1 VGTAVI
7 TGSNKGIGLALCH
20 ELKSRGHQVVATC
33 RHASAELMQ
42 TGVEVVEG
50 IDVTDSAA
58 TDRLR
63 AHLGERPVDLLLN
76 NAGIT
81 ARESFDV
88 LDVNMIREQFEVNSL
103 GPIRVTKALIDNLR
117 AGSKVVILGSRA
129 GSLTAIESGGRYA
142 YRMSK
147 AAVNMASVI
156 LAHDLRP
163 REIAVLLLYPGY
175 VATEMMN
182 FEGIA
187 PTTSAVQILDRIDA
201 LGMQQSGMFCHVN
214 GERLSW

>member
-1 VGTAVI
+1 
-7 TGSNKGIGLALCH
+7 
-20 ELKSRGHQVVATC
+20 
-33 RHASAELMQ
+33 
-42 TGVEVVEG
+42 
-50 IDVTDSAA
+50 
-58 TDRLR
+58 
-63 AHLGERPVDLLLN
+63 
-76 NAGIT
+76 
-81 ARESFDV
+81 
-88 LDVNMIREQFEVNSL
+88 
-103 GPIRVTKALIDNLR
+103 
-117 AGSKVVILGSRA
+117 
-129 GSLTAIESGGRYA
+129 
-142 YRMSK
+142 
-147 AAVNMASVI
+147 MASVI

>member
-1 VGTAVI
+1 VGTVVI
-7 TGSNKGIGLALCH
+7 TGSNKGIGLALCR
-20 ELKSRGHQVVATC
+20 ELKFRGHQVVATC
-33 RHASAELMQ
+33 RRASAELLQ
-42 TGVEVVEG
+42 LGVEVAAD

-58 TDRLR
+58 ADRLHTHIG
-63 AHLGERPVDLLLN
+63 ARPVDLLIN

-81 ARESFDV
+81 ARESFAA
-88 LDVNMIREQFEVNSL
+88 LDFNTIRDQFEVNSL
-103 GPIRVTKALIDNLR
+103 GPIRVTKALVGNLR

-129 GSLTAIESGGRYA
+129 GSLASIDSGGRYA

-147 AAVNMASVI
+147 AAVNMAGVI

-187 PTTSAVQILDRIDA
+187 PTASAVQILDRIDR
-201 LGMQQSGMFCHVN
+201 LGMQQSGMFYHVN